1 MDNVRTLRELSNS
14 CFCEDKW
21 LAIINTL
28 NSFLLKL
35 RMPRS
40 TPYLRN
46 NLSLI
51 FNPKSLERI
60 SPVTRFETVYTL
72 RNSFIVPK
80 TIINERVKIESP
92 IFPATTPTANDDQSS
107 GRDWWTAV
115 RSLEDSIK
123 LFPVMGERYKR
134 NEWRRRSDTR
144 YVRVTVHRENTSQM
158 RFERCKRERGDDT
171 LDSARIYLFFSQK
184 FRSRSLFFVMKKY
197 RDKADANCVTLIVS
211 YRTSEVFQND
221 YCLDTETI
229 TEGRMWR
236 ENLGRKEIYRN
247 K

>member
-1 MDNVRTLRELSNS
+1 
-14 CFCEDKW
+14 
-21 LAIINTL
+21 
-28 NSFLLKL
+28 
-35 RMPRS
+35 
-40 TPYLRN
+40 
-46 NLSLI
+46 
-51 FNPKSLERI
+51 
-60 SPVTRFETVYTL
+60 
-72 RNSFIVPK
+72 
-80 TIINERVKIESP
+80 
-92 IFPATTPTANDDQSS
+92 
-107 GRDWWTAV
+107 
-115 RSLEDSIK
+115 
-123 LFPVMGERYKR
+123 MGERYKR

-171 LDSARIYLFFSQK
+171 LDSARIYLFFSKK